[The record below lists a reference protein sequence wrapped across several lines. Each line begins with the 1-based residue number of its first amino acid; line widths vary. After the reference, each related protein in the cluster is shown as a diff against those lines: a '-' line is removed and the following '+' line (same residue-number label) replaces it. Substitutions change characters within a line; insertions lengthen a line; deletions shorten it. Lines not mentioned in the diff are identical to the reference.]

1 MTRTLAICAILALVM
16 TAAAPADAQS
26 RREMAQRLDAA
37 EARIAEMESRFMAG
51 DPVADR
57 LLSRVDALERELGE
71 LTGEVERLNFENRQL
86 RQSLEELT
94 RQVARRSGP
103 EMSADASGFDDR
115 GGPPTDYDRNS
126 QGRGPADLTGGY
138 ATSDPDD
145 PYGEAREAATRPLG
159 STRAAPGAELAPE
172 ISSDQVF
179 GRARARL
186 AEGDY
191 AGAQEGFAS
200 FVETYPDDSLAG
212 EAHYWL
218 GETHF
223 VDGAYADA
231 ADAYIASLR
240 AAPQGAKAADAMVRL
255 ASSLGALGRTA
266 DACETLSRFA
276 RQFPNAGPEARSRAS
291 RESLRAGCR

>member
-1 MTRTLAICAILALVM
+1 MTRTLTLIALVFLM
-16 TAAAPADAQS
+16 AAPAHAQS

-37 EARIAEMESRFMAG
+37 EARIAEMEARFMAG

-57 LLSRVDALERELGE
+57 LLSRVDSLERELGE
-71 LTGEVERLNFENRQL
+71 LTGEVERLSFENRQL

-94 RQVARRSGP
+94 RRVARSPSTGSGDGATL
-103 EMSADASGFDDR
+103 SARDMPTGSTGR
-115 GGPPTDYDRNS
+115 GS
-126 QGRGPADLTGGY
+126 GPADLTGGY
-138 ATSDPDD
+138 ATSDPND
-145 PYGEAREAATRPLG
+145 PYGEARESATRPLG
-159 STRAAPGAELAPE
+159 ASRAAPGAAQEPA

-186 AEGDY
+186 SEGDY

-200 FVETYPDDSLAG
+200 FVDTYPDDSLTG

-223 VDGAYADA
+223 VNGDYADA
-231 ADAYIASLR
+231 ADSYIASLR
-240 AAPQGAKAADAMVRL
+240 SAPQGAKAADAMVRL
-255 ASSLGALGRTA
+255 ASSLGALGRTD
-266 DACETLSRFA
+266 DACETLSRFN

-291 RESLRAGCR
+291 REALRAGCR

>member
-1 MTRTLAICAILALVM
+1 MTRTLLLLSAILLIA
-16 TAAAPADAQS
+16 TPADAQS

-57 LLSRVDALERELGE
+57 LLTRVDALERELGE

-94 RQVARRSGP
+94 RQVARRTPQPGTSDGASL
-103 EMSADASGFDDR
+103 SARDADSAMTGRTGR
-115 GGPPTDYDRNS
+115 GD
-126 QGRGPADLTGGY
+126 GPADLTGGY

-145 PYGEAREAATRPLG
+145 PYGDAREAATRPLG
-159 STRAAPGAELAPE
+159 ATRAAAGADVAPA

-191 AGAQEGFAS
+191 AGAQEGFLN
-200 FVETYPDDSLAG
+200 FVEAYPDDSLTG
-212 EAHYWL
+212 EAQYWL
-218 GETHF
+218 GETYF

-240 AAPQGAKAADAMVRL
+240 AAPQGAKAPDAMVRL
-255 ASSLGALGRTA
+255 ASSLGALGRTD
-266 DACETLSRFA
+266 DACETLARFG

>member
-1 MTRTLAICAILALVM
+1 MTRTLTLIALVFLM
-16 TAAAPADAQS
+16 AAPAHAQS

-37 EARIAEMESRFMAG
+37 EARIAEMEARFMAG

-71 LTGEVERLNFENRQL
+71 VTGEVERLNFENRQL

-94 RQVARRSGP
+94 RRVARTPSTSVGDGASLEARDMSG
-103 EMSADASGFDDR
+103 GRTGR
-115 GGPPTDYDRNS
+115 GS
-126 QGRGPADLTGGY
+126 SSGPADLTGGY
-138 ATSDPDD
+138 AASDPDD

-159 STRAAPGAELAPE
+159 ASRAVPGAAQEPA

-186 AEGDY
+186 SEGDY

-200 FVETYPDDSLAG
+200 FVETYPDDSLTG

-223 VDGAYADA
+223 VNGDYADA
-231 ADAYIASLR
+231 ADSYIASLR

-255 ASSLGALGRTA
+255 ASSLGALGRTD
-266 DACETLSRFA
+266 DACETLSRFN

-291 RESLRAGCR
+291 REALRAGCR